1 MNTLAS
7 KSLASL
13 LLGFRATTSRSEY
26 WALRSSPAFK
36 WPAARVVPC
45 RRSRRQ
51 TIGRAIPPVSRPLES
66 HALDSVQERQRV
78 LSGHGGHGPQKK
90 GNLRAKLFPASFY
103 LFRVIEHCILALV
116 MVGLLVFQTL
126 VCHQQ
131 RHHKVSAQPVLA
143 LFPGKGAPHP
153 LRERTPSWRTCDPV
167 VVQRR
172 ITLCT
177 PNSAYCVLRCLSP
190 PGASRAAPK

>member
-1 MNTLAS
+1 MNNLAS

-26 WALRSSPAFK
+26 SALRSSPAFK

-51 TIGRAIPPVSRPLES
+51 TIGCAIPPFHVHSSRTHWTASIPGQAELPFS
-66 HALDSVQERQRV
+66 KRV
-78 LSGHGGHGPQKK
+78 GRNKDD
-90 GNLRAKLFPASFY
+90 LRVEKFPASFY
-103 LFRVIEHCILALV
+103 LFHVIEHCILAFV
-116 MVGLLVFQTL
+116 MVSLLVFQTL
-126 VCHQQ
+126 VRHQQ

-167 VVQRR
+167 VV
-172 ITLCT
+172 
-177 PNSAYCVLRCLSP
+177 
-190 PGASRAAPK
+190 